1 MNGNFIIVE
10 LEGKTG
16 CLLFDT
22 PCIYHRI
29 MQICIYKSYKGK
41 LGNLFYFDIVLLV
54 DLAVKA
60 PKKACL
66 KVKLMKNSVLRK
78 NCHGQ
83 PNFLYPKAR
92 VFVFTSLCQYF

>member
-10 LEGKTG
+10 LEGKTS

-29 MQICIYKSYKGK
+29 MQICIYNSYKGK

-66 KVKLMKNSVLRK
+66 KVKLMKNCVFRIALPWSTK
-78 NCHGQ
+78 
-83 PNFLYPKAR
+83 FLVP
-92 VFVFTSLCQYF
+92 